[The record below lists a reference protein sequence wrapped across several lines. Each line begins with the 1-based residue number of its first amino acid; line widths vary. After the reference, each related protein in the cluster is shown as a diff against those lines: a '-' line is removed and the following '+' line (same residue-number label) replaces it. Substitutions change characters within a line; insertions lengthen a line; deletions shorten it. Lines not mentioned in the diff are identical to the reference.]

1 MILGLISN
9 EDNICLCNTMIEKI
23 ISGGQTGADQAA
35 LDAAIKLGIPHG
47 GWVPKGHITEN
58 GPLPDKYNLVE
69 MPTTS
74 YPERTKKN
82 IRESDGTLILS
93 HGRLTGGSEYTRT
106 WALKYGKPMLHID
119 LSSITPFDASVL
131 INDWIVE
138 YDIKTM
144 NVAGPRASK
153 DSKIYQ
159 STLDIIES
167 VLFLCFSEN
176 NFMHAA
182 RKWDDKEHPSDLP
195 KTVDEAV
202 IDIINEMDLRDS
214 SMLANLSEE
223 DLIPFQLTLGMYID
237 QQLEVWSVNESLE
250 KACKQACREE
260 GLDESNPAAVIIKRI
275 WQKLRETHKLRVV
288 E

>member
-1 MILGLISN
+1 
-9 EDNICLCNTMIEKI
+9 MIEKI

-47 GWVPKGHITEN
+47 GWIPKGRLTEN
-58 GPLPDKYNLVE
+58 GPLSERYNLIE
-69 MPTTS
+69 MSTES
-74 YPERTKKN
+74 YPDRTKKN

-93 HGRLTGGSEYTRT
+93 RGRLTGGSEYTEK
-106 WALKYGKPMLHID
+106 WSLKYGKPMLHID
-119 LSSITPFDASVL
+119 LSSVTPFDAAVL
-131 INDWIVE
+131 INDWIVD
-138 YDIKTM
+138 YDIKVM

-176 NFMHAA
+176 NFVHTA

-195 KTVDEAV
+195 KTVDEAAA
-202 IDIINEMDLRDS
+202 DIISGMDLRDR
-214 SMLANLSEE
+214 SMLANLSED
-223 DLIPFQLTLGMYID
+223 DLTPLQLTLGLYIK
-237 QQLEVWSVNESLE
+237 QRMEVWSVNETLKESCIQV
-250 KACKQACREE
+250 CKEE
-260 GLDESNPAAVIIKRI
+260 GLDESNPSAVIFKRV
-275 WQKLRETHKLRVV
+275 WGRLKGTHKLRVV

>member
-1 MILGLISN
+1 
-9 EDNICLCNTMIEKI
+9 MIEKI

-47 GWVPKGHITEN
+47 GWIPKGRLTEG
-58 GPLPDKYNLVE
+58 GPLSDKYNLIE
-69 MPTTS
+69 MPTGS

-93 HGRLTGGSEYTRT
+93 RGRLTGGSGYTEK
-106 WALKYGKPMLHID
+106 WAIKYGKPMVHID
-119 LSSITPFDASVL
+119 LSSVTPFAAAVL
-131 INDWIVE
+131 INDWIVD
-138 YDIKTM
+138 YDIKVM
-144 NVAGPRASK
+144 NVTGPRAGK

-176 NFMHAA
+176 NFMHTA

-195 KTVDEAV
+195 KTVDEAA
-202 IDIINEMDLRDS
+202 IDIITGMDLRDR

-223 DLIPFQLTLGMYID
+223 EIMPLQLTLGLYID
-237 QQLEVWSVNESLE
+237 QKMAVSSINESLKE
-250 KACKQACREE
+250 SCIQACRAE
-260 GLDESNPAAVIIKRI
+260 GLDESNPSMVIIKRV
-275 WQKLRETHKLRVV
+275 WERLKGTHKLRIV

>member
-1 MILGLISN
+1 
-9 EDNICLCNTMIEKI
+9 MIEKI
-23 ISGGQTGADQAA
+23 ISGGQTGADQGA

-47 GWVPKGHITEN
+47 GWIPKGRLTEN
-58 GPLPDKYNLVE
+58 GPLPDKYNLIE
-69 MPTTS
+69 MPTRS

-93 HGRLTGGSEYTRT
+93 HGRLTGGSGYTKK

-119 LSSITPFDASVL
+119 LSSVTPFDSAVL

-138 YDIKTM
+138 YDIKVM

-176 NFMHAA
+176 NFVHTA

-195 KTVDEAV
+195 KTVNEAV
-202 IDIINEMDLRDS
+202 TDIIAAMDLRDR

-223 DLIPFQLTLGMYID
+223 DLVPLQFTLGMYIK
-237 QQLEVWSVNESLE
+237 QQMEVWSINESLKE
-250 KACKQACREE
+250 SCIQACREE

-275 WQKLRETHKLRVV
+275 WEKLRSTHKLRIV

>member
-1 MILGLISN
+1 
-9 EDNICLCNTMIEKI
+9 MIEKI
-23 ISGGQTGADQAA
+23 ISGGQTGADQGA

-47 GWVPKGHITEN
+47 GWIPKDRITEN
-58 GPLPDKYNLVE
+58 GPLPDRYDLIE
-69 MPTTS
+69 MPTAS

-93 HGRLTGGSEYTRT
+93 HGRLTGGSEYTRKS
-106 WALKYGKPMLHID
+106 ALKYGKPMLHID
-119 LSSITPFDASVL
+119 LYSVAPFDAAVL
-131 INDWIVE
+131 INDWIVD

-176 NFMHAA
+176 NFMHTA
-182 RKWDDKEHPSDLP
+182 REWDDREHPSDLP
-195 KTVDEAV
+195 KTVDEAAT
-202 IDIINEMDLRDS
+202 DIIAGMDLRDRT
-214 SMLANLSEE
+214 MLANLSED
-223 DLIPFQLTLGMYID
+223 DLMPLQLTLGLYID
-237 QQLEVWSVNESLE
+237 QQLQVWSVNEPLKE
-250 KACKQACREE
+250 ACIQACEEE
-260 GLDESNPAAVIIKRI
+260 GLDVSNPAMVIIKKVWERL
-275 WQKLRETHKLRVV
+275 KGTHRLRVV